1 MIYVDALFACQKTA
15 HWPYEMACHLMADTE
30 QELHTFATGMGLLKR
45 WYQDDHAIP
54 HYDLTP
60 RMRRM
65 AIRLGAREIAT
76 IDEYQSL
83 VVRKKQPRV
92 IPFGYADGG
101 VPALERLM
109 QDGAYLVDIR
119 LSPRSRMPAFNQNA
133 LQARFQ
139 KRYIHMPDLGN
150 VNYRNGEP
158 IKIAHPGRGISRLVN
173 GLNQGY
179 TLILMCGC
187 KDYSSCHRH
196 TVVDLLLKAIPDV
209 RVELPDMAG
218 PEGTLKCL
226 SVWQPW
232 AHLLA
237 SGVKDIE
244 NREWSTSYRGPVLIH
259 AGARLDRDCFNT
271 DGNLAEYPLG
281 EMMRSLG
288 LDIPERQS
296 LYPIK
301 SIIGIATLVDVVT
314 RSSSIWFRGTYGFV
328 FIDAKPF
335 KKPVPYSGAL
345 RLFDVPREVIAEVSY
360 A

>member
-187 KDYSSCHRH
+187 KDYESCHRH
-196 TVVDLLLKAIPDV
+196 AVVDLLQVAMPDV
-209 RVELPDMAG
+209 RVEMPDVAA
-218 PEGTLKCL
+218 PDGTLKCL
-226 SVWQPW
+226 SIQQPW
-232 AHLLA
+232 SWLIVN
-237 SGVKDIE
+237 GYKDIE
-244 NREWSTSYRGPVLIH
+244 NREWTTSYRGPVLIH
-259 AGARLDRDCFNT
+259 AGARLDSSWFDCGELY
-271 DGNLAEYPLG
+271 DRPLAELG
-281 EMMRSLG
+281 
-288 LDIPERQS
+288 IVPEFDMPARQE
-296 LYPIK
+296 LYPVK
-301 SIIGIATLVDVVT
+301 SIVGMATLVDVVEE
-314 RSSSIWFRGTYGFV
+314 SGSPWFVGRYGFV
-328 FIDAKPF
+328 FQDARLFEKPI
-335 KKPVPYSGAL
+335 PYSGSL
-345 RLFDVPREVIAEVSY
+345 KLFDIAREVVQEVIHV
-360 A
+360 